1 MASSAT
7 AEMQPLA
14 PAGYR
19 RAPEMKEKVDA
30 SAVDLEAGN
39 GETLYPGISRG
50 ESALRWGFV
59 RKVYGILA
67 AQLLL
72 TTAVSAL
79 TVLHPTLNA
88 TLSSSPTLALVLAV
102 LPFVLMVP
110 LYHYQHKHPHNFVYL
125 GLFTLCLSFSV
136 GVACA
141 NTQGKIVLEAL
152 ILTSAVVASLTA
164 YTFWASKKGKE
175 FGYLGPILFSALILL
190 IVISFVQASYIHF
203 IQYTHSNRNL
213 TIEKLPIIIT
223 NSLWNAVL
231 QMFFPLGSG
240 SVALFGGLGALVFS
254 GFIIY
259 DTENL
264 IKRHTYDDYIWAS
277 VELYLDI
284 LNLFLYILNMIRS
297 MQSDN

>member
-1 MASSAT
+1 MASA

-30 SAVDLEAGN
+30 SAVDLEAGT

-102 LPFVLMVP
+102 LPFVR
-110 LYHYQHKHPHNFVYL
+110 
-125 GLFTLCLSFSV
+125 
-136 GVACA
+136 
-141 NTQGKIVLEAL
+141 KIVLEAL

-175 FGYLGPILFSALILL
+175 FGYLGPILFSALVLL
-190 IVISFVQASYIHF
+190 VVISFIQASVF
-203 IQYTHSNRNL
+203 IL
-213 TIEKLPIIIT
+213 
-223 NSLWNAVL
+223 V
-231 QMFFPLGSG
+231 FFPLGSG
-240 SVALFGGLGALVFS
+240 PVALFGGLGALVFS

>member
-1 MASSAT
+1 MASV

-19 RAPEMKEKVDA
+19 RAPEMKEKVEA
-30 SAVDLEAGN
+30 SVVDLEAGT

-88 TLSSSPTLALVLAV
+88 TLSDSPGLALVLAV
-102 LPFVLMVP
+102 LPFILMIP
-110 LYHYQHKHPHNFVYL
+110 LYHYQHKHPHNSVFL
-125 GLFTLCLSFSV
+125 GLFTLCLSFSI

-152 ILTSAVVASLTA
+152 VLTAGVVVSLTA
-164 YTFWASKKGKE
+164 YAFWASKKGKE
-175 FGYLGPILFSALILL
+175 FGYLGPILSSALTILVL
-190 IVISFVQASYIHF
+190 TSF
-203 IQYTHSNRNL
+203 
-213 TIEKLPIIIT
+213 
-223 NSLWNAVL
+223 L
-231 QMFFPLGSG
+231 QVFFPLGPV
-240 SVALFGGLGALVFS
+240 SVGLFGGLGALVFS
-254 GFIIY
+254 GFILY

-264 IKRHTYDDYIWAS
+264 IRRHTYDEYIWAS
-277 VELYLDI
+277 VGLYLDI
-284 LNLFLYILNMIRS
+284 LNLFLSILNMLRS

>member
-1 MASSAT
+1 MASASSSS
-7 AEMQPLA
+7 EMQPLA

-30 SAVDLEAGN
+30 STVDLEAGT

-102 LPFVLMVP
+102 P
-110 LYHYQHKHPHNFVYL
+110 LR
-125 GLFTLCLSFSV
+125 SI

-175 FGYLGPILFSALILL
+175 FGFLGPILFSALILL
-190 IVISFVQASYIHF
+190 VLISFMQV
-203 IQYTHSNRNL
+203 
-213 TIEKLPIIIT
+213 
-223 NSLWNAVL
+223 
-231 QMFFPLGSG
+231 FFPLGSS

-264 IKRHTYDDYIWAS
+264 IKRHTYDEYIWAS

-284 LNLFLYILNMIRS
+284 LNLFLYILNLIRS
-297 MQSDN
+297 VQSELVDPSAQNKAFCELCQ

>member
-1 MASSAT
+1 MASAS
-7 AEMQPLA
+7 EMQPLA

-30 SAVDLEAGN
+30 SAVDLEAGT

-88 TLSSSPTLALVLAV
+88 TLSDSPALALVLAV
-102 LPFVLMVP
+102 LPFIR
-110 LYHYQHKHPHNFVYL
+110 
-125 GLFTLCLSFSV
+125 
-136 GVACA
+136 
-141 NTQGKIVLEAL
+141 KIVLEAL
-152 ILTSAVVASLTA
+152 VLTAGVVASLTA
-164 YTFWASKKGKE
+164 YAFWASKKGKE
-175 FGYLGPILFSALILL
+175 FGYLGPILSSALTILVL
-190 IVISFVQASYIHF
+190 TSF
-203 IQYTHSNRNL
+203 
-213 TIEKLPIIIT
+213 
-223 NSLWNAVL
+223 L
-231 QMFFPLGSG
+231 QIFFPLGPV

-254 GFIIY
+254 GFILY

-264 IKRHTYDDYIWAS
+264 IRRHTYDEYIWAS
-277 VELYLDI
+277 VGLYLDI
-284 LNLFLYILNMIRS
+284 LNLFLSILNMLRS
-297 MQSDN
+297 MQSDS